1 MTKKGRFLKLKA
13 PTKLF
18 NKTSLTLI
26 TIITA
31 SIYLTSCST
40 FEQESSAPITSFSDK
55 TTESKSKA
63 KPNKKSKILFTYSN
77 NPNKKTTKSYKH
89 TKPTSKKKYHKKSY
103 KPKHSHNHY
112 KINNKKTKKISKNK
126 QTTFVFQQKK
136 SGIKNSHNTALK
148 SSLKKNKL
156 GWVNPAKA
164 SYKISNKIATFTGKY
179 KQNIYASTNGTVMF
193 AGIGVKPFNNMLII
207 SKNKSMSTVYGNLT
221 KISVKEGQYI
231 KQGSLIAR
239 MDKTGKNYTSKKL
252 GSGKFIFQIRKN
264 GKAINPS
271 KYL

>member
-18 NKTSLTLI
+18 KKTSLTLI

-40 FEQESSAPITSFSDK
+40 FEQESSAPIISFSNN
-55 TTESKSKA
+55 KSKPKA
-63 KPNKKSKILFTYSN
+63 KSHKKSKILFTYSN
-77 NPNKKTTKSYKH
+77 NSDNSNKKITKSYKH
-89 TKPTSKKKYHKKSY
+89 TKPTSKKKYHKKAIKS
-103 KPKHSHNHY
+103 KHNHNHY

-136 SGIKNSHNTALK
+136 SSTTNNHNTALK
-148 SSLKKNKL
+148 PSLKKNKL

-207 SKNKSMSTVYGNLT
+207 SKDKSMSTVYGNLT

-231 KQGSLIAR
+231 KQGSLIAK
-239 MDKTGKNYTSKKL
+239 MGGNSKKSGTGKL
-252 GSGKFIFQIRKN
+252 IFQIRKN
-264 GKAINPS
+264 GKAINPW

>member
-18 NKTSLTLI
+18 KKTSLTLI

-40 FEQESSAPITSFSDK
+40 FEQESSAPITNFSNK
-55 TTESKSKA
+55 STESKTKA
-63 KPNKKSKILFTYSN
+63 KPHKKSEILFTYSN
-77 NPNKKTTKSYKH
+77 NSNKKTTKSYKH
-89 TKPTSKKKYHKKSY
+89 TKSTSKKKYQKKAI
-103 KPKHSHNHY
+103 KPKHNHNHY
-112 KINNKKTKKISKNK
+112 KTNNKKTINKKIKKISKNK

-136 SGIKNSHNTALK
+136 SSTTNSHNTALK

-193 AGIGVKPFNNMLII
+193 AGDGVKPFNNMLII

-231 KQGSLIAR
+231 KQGSLIAK
-239 MDKTGKNYTSKKL
+239 MGKNSKKS
-252 GSGKFIFQIRKN
+252 GSGKLIFQIRKN
-264 GKAINPS
+264 GKAINPWR
-271 KYL
+271 YL

>member
-1 MTKKGRFLKLKA
+1 MIKKGRFLKHKA
-13 PTKLF
+13 PKKFLK
-18 NKTSLTLI
+18 KTSLTLI

-31 SIYLTSCST
+31 SIYLASCSR
-40 FEQESSAPITSFSDK
+40 FEQENSAPITSFSGK
-55 TTESKSKA
+55 TTIPKSKSIT
-63 KPNKKSKILFTYSN
+63 KPHKKSKILFTYSN
-77 NPNKKTTKSYKH
+77 NSSSSSNSNKKTTKSYKY
-89 TKPTSKKKYHKKSY
+89 TKSTSQKKYNKKT
-103 KPKHSHNHY
+103 
-112 KINNKKTKKISKNK
+112 NKKTKKPSKNK

-136 SGIKNSHNTALK
+136 SSTTKSHNTALK

-156 GWVNPAKA
+156 GWVNPTKA

-193 AGIGVKPFNNMLII
+193 AGVGVKPFNNMLII

-231 KQGSLIAR
+231 KQGSLIAK
-239 MDKTGKNYTSKKL
+239 MGKNSKKSGTGKL
-252 GSGKFIFQIRKN
+252 IFQIRNN
-264 GKAINPS
+264 GKAINPW